1 MSGNTA
7 KAALHKAEIQN
18 MLEKFKIRIVKN
30 PRNPEW
36 CLLEIIIFHLYMQI
50 SM

>member
-7 KAALHKAEIQN
+7 NAALHKAEIQN
-18 MLEKFKIRIVKN
+18 MLEKLKIRIVKY

-36 CLLEIIIFHLYMQI
+36 CLLEIIIFHLYTHI
-50 SM
+50 SL

>member
-7 KAALHKAEIQN
+7 NAALHKAEIQN
-18 MLEKFKIRIVKN
+18 MLEKLKIRIVKY

-36 CLLEIIIFHLYMQI
+36 CQLKMIVFHL
-50 SM
+50 